1 MSRPMRR
8 RADVLYPLGL
18 ALTVGGFALLVVA
31 GYHAALAGASLVA
44 VGSVIASATDRRAG
58 AR

>member
-1 MSRPMRR
+1 MRR

-18 ALTVGGFALLVVA
+18 ALTLAGFAPLVVA